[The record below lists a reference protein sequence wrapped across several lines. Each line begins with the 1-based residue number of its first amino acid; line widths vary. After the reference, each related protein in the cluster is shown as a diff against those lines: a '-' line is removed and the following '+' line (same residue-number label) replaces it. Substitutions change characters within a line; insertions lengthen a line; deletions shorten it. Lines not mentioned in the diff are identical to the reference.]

1 MNSIL
6 SIYQSNNN
14 AFDGKGIAQILAFTG
29 DGKLKDNNKTSIDF
43 REFLSEIPSLLIKKF
58 ADNCLTESFND
69 SGFVLQD
76 IINQI
81 GSRLSFNV
89 TNGLYRGKSNDIGFD
104 GIWTSKE
111 NHSLIVEV
119 KTTDAYRINLDTLAN
134 YREKLI
140 LDGKVD
146 KDNSSILII
155 CGRQDTGDLEAQI
168 RGSRHAWDIR
178 LLSTDSLIKL
188 LELKESLND
197 TRTIQQITELLK
209 PKEFTRIDQLI
220 DLIFT
225 TTKDSQLDYDSEE
238 VEEEEEITTK
248 KIRNFPPQS
257 ERDSPVSF
265 NEGCFEKAKKFLKIN
280 LLKQTKTSYSTSD
293 KSTGLICSV
302 SKLYNQGKNIK
313 YWYAFH
319 PHQQEFL
326 NEFTDKYVV
335 LGCGSAKNTLVIPF
349 KDFEPFLK
357 NCGITERPGKMYWH
371 VVIHFR
377 DNKYLIGQ
385 PGLGRGDMIDITKF
399 LIQ

>member
-29 DGKLKDNNKTSIDF
+29 DGKLKDNNKTSVDF
-43 REFLSEIPSLLIKKF
+43 REFLSEIPSSLIKQF
-58 ADNCLTESFND
+58 ADNCLTESFDD

-81 GSRLSFNV
+81 GSRLSYHV
-89 TNGLYRGKSNDIGFD
+89 TNGLYRGKANDIGFD

-111 NHSLIVEV
+111 KHSLIVEV

-140 LDGKVD
+140 LEGKVD

-155 CGRQDTGDLEAQI
+155 CGRKDTGDLEAQI

-220 DLIFT
+220 ELIFT
-225 TTKDSQLDYDSEE
+225 TTQDSQLEMPNY
-238 VEEEEEITTK
+238 VEDEEIDNSAK
-248 KIRNFPPQS
+248 KVRNFS
-257 ERDSPVSF
+257 TDREAPVNF
-265 NEGCFEKAKKFLKIN
+265 NDICFEKAREHLKIN
-280 LLKQTKTSYSTSD
+280 LIKQTRASYSNLD
-293 KSTGLICSV
+293 KSTALICSV
-302 SKLYNQGKNIK
+302 SKKYTLGKNVR

-326 NEFTDKYVV
+326 NEFSEKFVV
-335 LGCGSAKNTLVIPF
+335 LGCGSPENTLLIPF
-349 KDFEPFLK
+349 QEFEPFLK
-357 NCGITERPGKMYWH
+357 NCGITERAGKFYWH

-377 DNKYLIGQ
+377 DAKYLIGQ
-385 PGLGRGDMIDITKF
+385 PGLGRGEMIDLTRFKI
-399 LIQ
+399 